1 MPGIWG
7 DLQFVR
13 AVSNTKTR
21 GIARRTASPF
31 ILRRTKSQVLHDLPP
46 KIENNVYL
54 ELNEEELKHYQQNMV
69 SIRSRINT
77 STSSA
82 KYGEILRGLLQLRQN
97 CLWQNRNNEPN
108 YKNIDSTKIEFLMET
123 VESIL
128 EEGHQAIIFSQ
139 FTTYLDIIQ
148 TFFREKHWKYSR
160 IDGSQSINK
169 RQEQVELFQS
179 GKNPIFLIS
188 LKAGGVGLNLTAASY
203 VFIMDPWWNPAV
215 ESQAIDRAHRIGQK
229 NTLTV
234 YRPIIKGSVE
244 EKVLKLQEEK
254 KQLFA
259 DLLSTDDESVF
270 SGRLTMKD
278 FEMLF
283 S

>member
-1 MPGIWG
+1 M
-7 DLQFVR
+7 
-13 AVSNTKTR
+13 
-21 GIARRTASPF
+21 
-31 ILRRTKSQVLHDLPP
+31 
-46 KIENNVYL
+46 
-54 ELNEEELKHYQQNMV
+54 NEEELKFYQSNMLG
-69 SIRSRINT
+69 IKNRIAASA
-77 STSSA
+77 STA

-97 CLWQNRNNEPN
+97 CLWQNRSNDQNI
-108 YKNIDSTKIEFLMET
+108 KHIDSTKIEFLLET
-123 VESIL
+123 LESIL

-148 TFFREKHWKYSR
+148 TYFKERHWKYSR
-160 IDGSQSINK
+160 IDGSQTINK
-169 RQEQVELFQS
+169 RQEQVDLFQEQ
-179 GKNPIFLIS
+179 KNPLFLIS

-229 NTLTV
+229 NNLTV
-234 YRPIIKGSVE
+234 YRPIIKNSVE

-259 DLLSTDDESVF
+259 DLLSTTGDDDEVF